1 MSNQRNNGQL
11 LDSRS
16 QSLASSVE
24 RWKRQFRSWLEPVL
38 LAPAGVLGF
47 HYVEGEHMARE
58 LRAVQF
64 TLMDNFPV
72 DENESTFT
80 YRHRYELAVVIGWL

>member
-1 MSNQRNNGQL
+1 MRIDRIVPPACKETNKSFILVIAQ
-11 LDSRS
+11 
-16 QSLASSVE
+16 
-24 RWKRQFRSWLEPVL
+24 KRLCFRIATLPVF

-72 DENESTFT
+72 DENESTCWKDIPVLLFSNC
-80 YRHRYELAVVIGWL
+80 EC